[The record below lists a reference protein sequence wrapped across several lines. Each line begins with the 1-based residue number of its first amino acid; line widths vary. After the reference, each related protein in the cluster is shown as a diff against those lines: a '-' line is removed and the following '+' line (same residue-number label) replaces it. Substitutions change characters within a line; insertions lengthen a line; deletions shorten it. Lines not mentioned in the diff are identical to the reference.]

1 MIDPLT
7 IPYGAASDPT
17 TGIEYCEGW
26 CEVWVVPGGGEKR
39 PNQPLQ
45 QTGAA
50 LWPLGKQRVPCSNW
64 TIREL
69 RTVYAT
75 AR

>member
-50 LWPLGKQRVPCSNW
+50 LWPLGKQRGERLICWAHNG
-64 TIREL
+64 T
-69 RTVYAT
+69 
-75 AR
+75 